1 MAKLK
6 KVSTIKRGGAEPGTY
21 RGSLAGYNLT
31 RFPGTIHRF
40 FPHQEIDG
48 SYRTGLDPNA
58 GYIKRMGSKEQEM
71 EIERV
76 TSLLEKA
83 KSFFGD
89 IDLSPRSDYY
99 TKMTDHKMGGTDRCP
114 ITKLVDGDNIFDID
128 TPLGLI
134 QFAYLRV
141 HPDIAPSME
150 SINSGNYTKAVYFIN
165 DDEVEDTS
173 AFKKKVIINKAI
185 GLLNTASNDKRK
197 KIGRQIGLGFTD
209 DSTEANVYNRLD
221 DFIQASTKAKSGG
234 NAELFIKYY
243 EMADDNLAIRD
254 MVKQALMYGAL
265 RKNRTGEVL
274 RGKSVIGNDE
284 EAAVVYYSNVD
295 HDDELTALQEELKIK
310 KTQKQ

>member
-6 KVSTIKRGGAEPGTY
+6 KVSTIKRPGAEPGTY
-21 RGSLAGYNLT
+21 RGSLSQYNLT
-31 RFPGTIHRF
+31 RFPSTIHRYM
-40 FPHQEIDG
+40 PHRELDG
-48 SYRTGLDPNA
+48 SFRTGLDPNA
-58 GYIKRMGSKEQEM
+58 GYIKRMSQKDQEM

-89 IDLSPRSDYY
+89 IDLGSRSDYY
-99 TKMTDHKMGGTDRCP
+99 SKLTDFKMGTPERCP
-114 ITKLVDGDNIFDID
+114 ITKLIDGDNIFDID
-128 TPLGLI
+128 TPVGLI

-141 HPDIAPSME
+141 HPEIAPSME
-150 SINSGNYTKAVYFIN
+150 AINSGNYTRATYFIN

-173 AFKKKVIINKAI
+173 AFKKKVVINKAI

-209 DSTEANVYNRLD
+209 ESTEANVYNRLD
-221 DFIQASTKAKSGG
+221 DFIQASSKAKSGG

-254 MVKQALMYGAL
+254 VVTQSLMYGAL
-265 RKNRTGEVL
+265 RKNKSGEVL
-274 RGKSVIGNDE
+274 RGKNIIASDLESAI
-284 EAAVVYYSNVD
+284 AYYTNVD

-310 KTQKQ
+310 KVQKQ